1 MSNELPDPPKRR
13 YRLNARAQ
21 SQQETRDRI
30 AAATAELHQEVGP
43 ARTTIT
49 EVARRAGVQRP
60 TVYNNFPEDRELF
73 AACQAHFLAQH
84 PPPDP
89 SAALMLDDPAQ
100 RLHAALVAFYA
111 WYRETEAMA
120 GNVQRDRHLLPEL
133 DAVLQET
140 ADPALAALA
149 DELARGFRLR
159 GRTAVRTRAVVG
171 LALAFPTWQQLIADG
186 LTDAEAANL
195 MVAATVAASR
205 PAGGQVASHGAG
217 VSRA

>member
-21 SQQETRDRI
+21 SQQETRRRI
-30 AAATAELHQEVGP
+30 AAATAELHAEVGP

-49 EVARRAGVQRP
+49 EIARRAGVQRP

-73 AACQAHFLAQH
+73 AACQAHFLTEH

-100 RLHAALVAFYA
+100 RVRATLVAFYA

-140 ADPALAALA
+140 GDRALAGLA

-159 GRTAVRTRAVVG
+159 GRAAARARAAVR
-171 LALAFPTWQQLIADG
+171 LALAFPTWQQLTADG
-186 LTDAEAANL
+186 LTDSEAADL
-195 MVAATVAASR
+195 LVGATVA
-205 PAGGQVASHGAG
+205 QVTGH
-217 VSRA
+217 RLT